1 VDEKRR
7 SVFLERSSYRR
18 RRARDAS
25 RLLPVLSLFLFSIP
39 GFWQAGSGG
48 EIKLS
53 SALIFLFAVWCV
65 AIAIATLLSR
75 FLSEPVIGESG
86 DPDSVA
92 GG

>member
-1 VDEKRR
+1 MDEKRR

-25 RLLPVLSLFLFSIP
+25 RLLPILSLFLFSIP
-39 GFWQAGSGG
+39 GFWQTGVGG
-48 EIKLS
+48 EIELS

-65 AIAIATLLSR
+65 AIAIAALLSR
-75 FLSEPVIGESG
+75 FLSEPVVG
-86 DPDSVA
+86 DADDSDRVA